1 MALTL
6 DGTNGLFTRLG
17 KLAGLAEA
25 VRLHQADIKTRIA
38 AIQAEYSS
46 ADLYMVADLAAGL
59 EAKIAAS
66 GAILADIQSAMETTL
81 VEMTYEDS
89 VISSYGVLPSKN
101 VESALLYLIRE
112 MDTVSETVDGTTIS
126 LGAATAT
133 AGNTGNGTIV
143 VSVLPP
149 LALDAKVTQFPN
161 IRNERLEARC
171 IEDAKSKWI
180 KSGSEIFQIRGFGAF
195 GNLDYRFPKG
205 SGTRLDV
212 PCLNAAAE
220 TGARYEQL
228 ARNGSFEAFTSNT
241 PNNWTVS
248 VGTPGTHFAQET
260 SVFYRGASAFK
271 FIGNG
276 ATLAKIVQKLGS
288 ETGTPYTIASDR
300 LYILAVSARATAGI
314 SAGEVRLSL
323 QDSNTATVVSGA
335 SVTIPYT
342 MGATYGWKTVVF
354 RAPLNLPAGI
364 NIALEQTTAINA
376 GATVYL
382 DELVLAEVRQIA
394 PGGAGVVV
402 LPGSTDW
409 AVNDSLFLTLT
420 NNAEGEWNTEFDR
433 FFGMYE
439 RGLLL
444 PANTAGAETILD
456 SLIS

>member
-25 VRLHQADIKTRIA
+25 VRTHQADIKTRIA

-46 ADLYMVADLAAGL
+46 ADLYMVADLAAGID
-59 EAKIAAS
+59 AKIAAA

-89 VISSYGVLPSKN
+89 LISSYGVLPAKDVN
-101 VESALLYLIRE
+101 SALLYLIRE
-112 MDTVSETVDGTTIS
+112 MDTQSETVDGTTIT

-143 VSVLPP
+143 VSVAPP
-149 LALDAKVTQFPN
+149 LALDALVTQFPN
-161 IRNERLEARC
+161 VRNERLEARC
-171 IEDAKSKWI
+171 LEDAKSKWI
-180 KSGSEIFQIRGFGAF
+180 KAGSEIFQIRGFGAF
-195 GNLDYRFPKG
+195 GNLDYRFPAG
-205 SGTRLDV
+205 SGTRMDMA
-212 PCLNAAAE
+212 CLNPAAE
-220 TGARYEQL
+220 TGARYEQI
-228 ARNGSFEAFTSNT
+228 ARNGSFEAFTSNL
-241 PNNWTVS
+241 PNYWTTS
-248 VGTPGTHFAQET
+248 VGTAGTHFAQET
-260 SVFYRGASAFK
+260 SVFYRGAGAFK
-271 FIGNG
+271 FLGDG

-288 ETGTPYTIASDR
+288 ETGTANTIASDR
-300 LYILAVSARATAGI
+300 LYILAVSARTSAGI
-314 SAGEVRLSL
+314 SAGQVRLSL
-323 QDSNTATVVSGA
+323 QDSNTGTVLSGA
-335 SVTIPYT
+335 SVSIPYT
-342 MGATYGWKTVVF
+342 TGTTYGWKSVVF
-354 RAPLNLPAGI
+354 RAPLNLPSGI
-364 NIALEQTTAINA
+364 NIALEQTTAVNS
-376 GATVYL
+376 GATFYL

-420 NNAEGEWNTEFDR
+420 NNGEGAWNTELDR

-444 PANTAGAETILD
+444 PANTGGAETILD